1 MQIKKNFK
9 HTRPP
14 RKKEKKNLKISHSSF
29 TGHYCEFCLLF
40 FSKKK
45 EKKGERKQQF
55 FCFPKLNLMPNFQ
68 ISETRKRSD
77 TPQPHKKSVRLLFFF
92 LPKNTTKN

>member
-29 TGHYCEFCLLF
+29 TGHYCEFFLLF
-40 FSKKK
+40 FFKKK
-45 EKKGERKQQF
+45 KKKGERKQKF
-55 FCFPKLNLMPNFQ
+55 FFFPKKNFIPNLQ
-68 ISETRKRSD
+68 ISKN
-77 TPQPHKKSVRLLFFF
+77 QKKI
-92 LPKNTTKN
+92 